1 VKLRWL
7 YGSKSENAVYFG
19 KLKVRV
25 SEIREEFTEVK
36 ARMASTSVN
45 WWLELVKLR
54 WLYGSKS
61 EKAVYFGKLKARVSE
76 TREEFTEVKG
86 RKPSTSVIQRYKK
99 ETNLYI

>member
-1 VKLRWL
+1 M
-7 YGSKSENAVYFG
+7 S
-19 KLKVRV
+19 
-25 SEIREEFTEVK
+25 
-36 ARMASTSVN
+36 STSVN

-86 RKPSTSVIQRYKK
+86 RKPSTSVIQKFKK
-99 ETNLYI
+99 ETHTYIKERTHHGHQILGKSERFQEIHHTGDAR